1 MNTNSIRKLVARALP
16 FQIRK
21 RIPLRIAQHLYFNGV
36 FEARMKGKKLVKLLH
51 AGHQIENEI
60 YWRGFDGCHEK
71 KSMQIFASIV
81 ENLNPKV
88 VWDIGANSG
97 TYGVLTKALQPDCE
111 VIFFE
116 PIPKA
121 VEMIKANLRLNGF
134 QERVFEIAIG
144 DFEGEGEIFF
154 EKGYD
159 FATSVTVNRNT
170 VPDGLVSEAL
180 KIGVRRLDSLIE
192 EQSLNTPELIKLDVE
207 TFEYEVLKGWG
218 TEFPVNAIF
227 LIEILREDLAFK
239 LEEFFPVDRYEFWNI
254 DDRKKSM
261 SKMAKLEKSDFYN
274 VLIIPTSKSEA
285 FKNLPGV
292 A

>member
-1 MNTNSIRKLVARALP
+1 
-16 FQIRK
+16 
-21 RIPLRIAQHLYFNGV
+21 
-36 FEARMKGKKLVKLLH
+36 
-51 AGHQIENEI
+51 
-60 YWRGFDGCHEK
+60 
-71 KSMQIFASIV
+71 
-81 ENLNPKV
+81 
-88 VWDIGANSG
+88 
-97 TYGVLTKALQPDCE
+97 
-111 VIFFE
+111 
-116 PIPKA
+116 
-121 VEMIKANLRLNGF
+121 
-134 QERVFEIAIG
+134 VFEIAIG